1 MATPSQLQTVQKEID
16 HVKAQLRDKE
26 TDLAVAQRAEDAA
39 QVDFLRTSATS
50 LRQEIVVLREKE
62 NILLQGQVS
71 GQNCSPCYLHLG
83 CTFTQPL
90 ASRCQ
95 TGVTA

>member
-16 HVKAQLRDKE
+16 HVKAQLQDKG
-26 TDLAVAQRAEDAA
+26 TDLAIAQRAGDAA
-39 QVDFLRTSATS
+39 QVDFLRTSVKS

-62 NILLQGQVS
+62 NILLRGQVS
-71 GQNCSPCYLHLG
+71 GQNCSPYHLHPG
-83 CTFTQPL
+83 CTFMQPL

-95 TGVTA
+95 PGVTG